1 MLGGKAI
8 ADVLCGEE
16 NPSGRLTDTWCER
29 YENYPSAANFYD
41 CRDGRGRFGA
51 DEDVWLDTVYEEDIY
66 VGYRYFETFGRNG
79 QVAWPFGYGLSYTQ
93 FQTEAGQCAYDDE
106 SGLRVS
112 FVIKNVGEI
121 PGKEVVQVY
130 LAKPEGALEKPSR
143 ELVEFGKTGL
153 LKKGESQQL
162 TFRIPRDRMGAYSTA
177 EAAWLL
183 EAGTYRVYAGE
194 NVRDAEEIYRFEVE
208 ETEILKQVRNRMV
221 PVQNIRVLSQRES
234 DSEKRSWGE
243 ASGIKKGV
251 HGLQPVKKQPSYQ
264 VPKYQFRNDDRER
277 ITWQD
282 LRQNPEELERFVAG
296 MSVEEMAR
304 LAVCASHGWGMEGT
318 GEATTP

>member
-1 MLGGKAI
+1 MPKVSKVIPVMALNCFQHDQRSGSIFPRPGAALYTGFGGMLGGKAI

-130 LAKPEGALEKPSR
+130 LAKPEGALER
-143 ELVEFGKTGL
+143 
-153 LKKGESQQL
+153 
-162 TFRIPRDRMGAYSTA
+162 
-177 EAAWLL
+177 
-183 EAGTYRVYAGE
+183 
-194 NVRDAEEIYRFEVE
+194 
-208 ETEILKQVRNRMV
+208 
-221 PVQNIRVLSQRES
+221 
-234 DSEKRSWGE
+234 
-243 ASGIKKGV
+243 
-251 HGLQPVKKQPSYQ
+251 
-264 VPKYQFRNDDRER
+264 
-277 ITWQD
+277 
-282 LRQNPEELERFVAG
+282 PEEFMPWR
-296 MSVEEMAR
+296 
-304 LAVCASHGWGMEGT
+304 GWSCLILWWQTGT
-318 GEATTP
+318 AA